1 MVIIAFNV
9 RKYSN
14 NVIHG
19 VIKHVMNNSSPIKFI
34 VANGEYYSIVSV
46 DYHDG
51 ERYPYLERDTTKPDL
66 LSSVITPLT
75 KYIL

>member
-1 MVIIAFNV
+1 
-9 RKYSN
+9 
-14 NVIHG
+14 
-19 VIKHVMNNSSPIKFI
+19 MNNSSPIKFI